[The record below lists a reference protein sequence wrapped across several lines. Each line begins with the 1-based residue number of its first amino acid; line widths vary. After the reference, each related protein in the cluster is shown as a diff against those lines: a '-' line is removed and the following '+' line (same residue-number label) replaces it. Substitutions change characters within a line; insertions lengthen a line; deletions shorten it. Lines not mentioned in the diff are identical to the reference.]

1 MLGQQ
6 HTHHQKPEAN
16 EFQFILAILENKKM
30 KLSTIIAV
38 AVMGLAFSVQS
49 FATQTQIMVRAKA
62 VDAKFIGTSVG
73 GVKAVVEDAETGEI
87 LDQGWINGDT
97 GSTATLIKNPLKR
110 GEPQTDAK
118 TAGYIAT
125 VDIKSP
131 RLLRFKLVGPY
142 GFRQALQEASVT
154 SWVIPGKDILGD
166 GIVLNMTG
174 FIVDAWT
181 RVLESGQV
189 DIYTKAAM
197 LCGCPIFPDGLWD
210 PKNYEATAIIM
221 QDETKIEEV
230 KLDFTGPVGMF
241 SGKTTVKEE
250 GHYKAIVYLFDKTT
264 GNVGVDRTMFEISE
278 E

>member
-1 MLGQQ
+1 
-6 HTHHQKPEAN
+6 
-16 EFQFILAILENKKM
+16 M
-30 KLSTIIAV
+30 KLSKFLITAT
-38 AVMGLAFSVQS
+38 LALLFSVQS
-49 FATQTQIMVRAKA
+49 FATETKIMVRAKA

-87 LDQGWINGDT
+87 LDQGWINGAT
-97 GSTATLIKNPLKR
+97 GSTTTLIKEPIKR
-110 GEPQTDAK
+110 GQALTDDK

-125 VDIKSP
+125 IDIKSP
-131 RLLRFKLVGPY
+131 RLVRIKLVGPY

-166 GIVLNMTG
+166 GIIINMTG

-181 RVLESGQV
+181 RVLEGGQV
-189 DIYTKAAM
+189 DIYTKASM
-197 LCGCPIFPDGLWD
+197 LCGCPIFPDGFWD

-221 QDETKIEEV
+221 QDETKIDEV
-230 KLDFTGPVGMF
+230 SLDFTGPSGMF
-241 SGKTTVKEE
+241 SGKTHVDKE